1 MTRHIREIG
10 REDSGAVAA
19 LVALSL
25 FALVGAGGI
34 AFDYARLASL
44 DTELQNAADQAA
56 LAAASQLTGA
66 GACARAAR
74 AAGAAVG
81 GTDAMV
87 VNRTLLANDNKAAR
101 VTTDSDPG
109 AGGEDELQC
118 NATGNIRFWQD
129 EDKSAPATN
138 DDDAKFVEVQVNPR
152 EAFYA
157 LTPVVGAF
165 VSGPRTAIA
174 FASLGEAYCK
184 TPPVM
189 ICNPTELTD
198 GGDFDFE
205 GLVGVGLKLVSV
217 GGGPGGWAPG
227 NFGYLDMPGLSNG
240 VPGLREGLG
249 WGTLPIDCIDTDG
262 LDTKPG
268 ANTTVTGAINTRFD
282 IYDNSND
289 CLSGGICPASINSVK
304 DLVRSANAG
313 TNGNGC
319 RISNSGWELPTG
331 NYSELAT
338 ASALPTSTIPT
349 AMGHPRD
356 MCHAVSDDGVCTEGR
371 VGDGNWDRD
380 AYFRANYIRS
390 SIGTNGEAIGTRW
403 TSADWQAAT
412 GLPATTTRYGVYV
425 WEIENRY
432 AATGVEVDGV
442 RVLEQTPLGATGS
455 TKIAIGKPVCSPA
468 QSDAGVSYGPGTIP
482 GPTSPDRRKI
492 SVAVVN
498 CVAQNVG
505 GNSEGLETVGFLE
518 AFLVEPS
525 LARGGRT
532 RAGDVYVE
540 VVGASTTGVQL
551 VSKKVPYLIE

>member
-87 VNRTLLANDNKAAR
+87 INRTLLANDNKAAR
-101 VTTDSDPG
+101 VTTDSDPS
-109 AGGEDELQC
+109 AGGENELLC
-118 NATGNIRFWQD
+118 NATGNIRFWKD
-129 EDKSAPATN
+129 KDKSAPATT

-165 VSGPRTAIA
+165 VSGPRIAIA

-184 TPPVM
+184 VPPVM
-189 ICNPTELTD
+189 ICNPTELTNA
-198 GGDFDFE
+198 GEFDFE

-249 WGTLPIDCIDTDG
+249 WGTLPINCIPSDG

-289 CLSGGICPASINSVK
+289 CLSGGTCPASINSVK

-313 TNGNGC
+313 TNGQGC
-319 RISNSGWELPTG
+319 RISNSGWGLPAG
-331 NYSELAT
+331 NYSEIAT
-338 ASALPTSTIPT
+338 ATALPTSTNPT

-356 MCHAVSDDGVCTEGR
+356 MCHAVSDDGVCPGGR

-380 AYFRANYIRS
+380 AYFRTNYIRS
-390 SIGTNGEAIGTRW
+390 DGTRW
-403 TSADWQAAT
+403 DSDDWKTNT
-412 GLPATTTRYGVYV
+412 GLPANATRYAVYV

-432 AATGVEVDGV
+432 AATGIEVDGV
-442 RVLEQTPLGATGS
+442 QVLKQTPPGATGNA
-455 TKIAIGKPVCSPA
+455 KIAIGEPVCSPA
-468 QSDAGVSYGPGTIP
+468 QFDGGVSYGPGTIP

-498 CVAQNVG
+498 CVEQNVG
-505 GNSEGLETVGFLE
+505 GNSDGLQTVGWLE
-518 AFLVEPS
+518 AFIVEPS
-525 LARGGRT
+525 LPRGGRT